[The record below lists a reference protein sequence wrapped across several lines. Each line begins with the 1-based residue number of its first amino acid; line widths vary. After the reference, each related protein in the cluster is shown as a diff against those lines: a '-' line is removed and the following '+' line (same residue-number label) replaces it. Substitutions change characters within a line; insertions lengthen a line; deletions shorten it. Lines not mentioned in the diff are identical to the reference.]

1 MNASLILL
9 CVARV
14 LIPLVLAVGAFL
26 GAPNDPQLSGF
37 FWLLAGL
44 WGVWEASESLRK
56 ASAAKKG
63 DEGVMDNLIFSS
75 KQSADDFLFN
85 LRDLLD
91 TQGEV
96 SVHDLY
102 SLASISREG
111 SREYGWKDFASARIR
126 SVGEDGWV
134 LYLKPAQC
142 LKAST

>member
-9 CVARV
+9 CVVRV

-37 FWLLAGL
+37 FWLLAAFYGL
-44 WGVWEASESLRK
+44 SEASRSLRS

-63 DEGVMDNLIFSS
+63 DEGVMDNLIFAS
-75 KQSADDFLFN
+75 KQTADDFLFN

-91 TQGEV
+91 TQGKV

-102 SLASISREG
+102 SLASIAREG
-111 SREYGWKDFASARIR
+111 SREYGWKDFASARVR

-134 LYLKPAQC
+134 LYLKPAQL
-142 LKAST
+142 LKESA